1 MENQHLII
9 RLKKT
14 GDIVFDKEI
23 SSVTLLDDGIK
34 VYMPDRSVAL
44 FSSRY
49 YRINYP
55 MIF

>member
-1 MENQHLII
+1 MGNQHLTI

-34 VYMPDRSVAL
+34 VYMPDKSVVL
-44 FSSRY
+44 FSTRY

-55 MIF
+55 MTF